1 MKLSPGFASIVLLV
15 MSAALLSACASVNDP
30 TPAQSEN
37 PGYQTFNPVVQH
49 VEGWT
54 LYVDPKLLD
63 DDNAEEDARALAMLV
78 NHLQRIN
85 VYMPA
90 DRLKEMQTIGIW
102 IEEDHFDDV
111 EPGPYHPGERWLIDN
126 GYDPE
131 LAKKVHVTR
140 AASLLEPHHMD
151 KHPAVILHEL
161 AHGYHDQ
168 ILGFDEPRIK
178 AAYDHAMAAGLY
190 QKVMDYKGRQVKA
203 YAATNHLEYFAEGV
217 EAYFYVNDFYPFIR
231 AELKQYDP
239 VLHDLLEEIFGPK
252 D

>member
-1 MKLSPGFASIVLLV
+1 MAGLFMTGCTGSPR
-15 MSAALLSACASVNDP
+15 
-30 TPAQSEN
+30 PAQVVVDTPVTRSN
-37 PGYQTFNPVVQH
+37 YQTFDPVVQQ

-63 DDNAEEDARALAMLV
+63 AVNAEEDARALAMLV

-90 DRLKEMQTIGIW
+90 ERLAEMQTVGVW
-102 IEEDHFDDV
+102 IEVDHFDNV
-111 EPGPYHPGERWLIDN
+111 EPGPYHPSAKWLTEN
-126 GYDPE
+126 GYDPK

-140 AASLLEPHHMD
+140 AASLLDPHHMD

-178 AAYDHAMAAGLY
+178 AAYDRAMAQGLY
-190 QKVMDYKGRQVKA
+190 QQVVDYRGHQVRA
-203 YAATNHLEYFAEGV
+203 YAATNDKEYFAEAV
-217 EAYFYVNDFYPFIR
+217 EAYFYVNDFYPFNR
-231 AELKQYDP
+231 AELKAYDP
-239 VLHDLLEEIFGPK
+239 VMYELLVEIFGAK